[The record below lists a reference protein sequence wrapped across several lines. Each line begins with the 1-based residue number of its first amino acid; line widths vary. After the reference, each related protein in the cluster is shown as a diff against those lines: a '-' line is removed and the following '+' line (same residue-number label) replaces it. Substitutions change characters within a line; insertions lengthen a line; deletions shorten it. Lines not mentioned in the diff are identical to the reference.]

1 MSPVKKRSVSVGRRN
16 TSISLEDEFWD
27 GLHEVARARGM
38 TMSELIA
45 GLVPTANLSSA
56 IRCAV
61 LEHYQTRTISHT

>member
-27 GLHEVARARGM
+27 GLHEVARARDM